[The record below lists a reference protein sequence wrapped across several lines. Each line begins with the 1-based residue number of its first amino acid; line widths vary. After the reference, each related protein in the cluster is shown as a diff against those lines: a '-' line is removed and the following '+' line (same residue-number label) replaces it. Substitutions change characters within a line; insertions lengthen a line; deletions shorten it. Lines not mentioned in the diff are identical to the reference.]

1 MTLKTTK
8 KERIGMILG
17 YTFLLSP
24 IFLVILDA
32 VY

>member
-1 MTLKTTK
+1 MKTTK

-24 IFLVILDA
+24 ILLVVLDA
-32 VY
+32 IG